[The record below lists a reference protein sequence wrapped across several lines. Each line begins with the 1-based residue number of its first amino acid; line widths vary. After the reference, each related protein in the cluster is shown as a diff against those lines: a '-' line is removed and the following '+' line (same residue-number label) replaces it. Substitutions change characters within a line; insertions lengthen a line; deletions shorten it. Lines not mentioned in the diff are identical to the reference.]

1 MVVLRSKLFVIYCY
15 LRAALGALPR
25 ALPKHFEGKELSQ
38 ESHRLS
44 IIWFA
49 YPVVFLIGQ
58 QGLRLWSPVI
68 DAALFTSLDLIAK
81 VLYGLW
87 AVSMLKHPADVRE
100 ELPESGDRL
109 VRGRA

>member
-1 MVVLRSKLFVIYCY
+1 M
-15 LRAALGALPR
+15 
-25 ALPKHFEGKELSQ
+25 E
-38 ESHRLS
+38 
-44 IIWFA
+44 
-49 YPVVFLIGQ
+49 
-58 QGLRLWSPVI
+58 PVI